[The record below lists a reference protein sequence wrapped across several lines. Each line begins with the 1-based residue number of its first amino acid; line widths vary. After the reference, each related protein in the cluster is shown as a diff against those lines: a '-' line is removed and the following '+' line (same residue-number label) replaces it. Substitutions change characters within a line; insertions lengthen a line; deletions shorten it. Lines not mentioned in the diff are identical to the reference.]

1 MKPQSY
7 SWPPKDNAAPKA
19 PSRPA
24 AANSTRTNHCGSAA
38 ANPWGSAEPTDI
50 SDPWAND
57 SRPAKDPYANASI
70 KQMQAA
76 TDRHEQAIQESQQRM
91 LKMATSA
98 QESGAA
104 TLDELHKQGEQ
115 LRHIHREQ
123 GKIDENLKTADT
135 LLTSLESWRGAAKN
149 WLFGKKTDSRPNSA
163 RGGKNK
169 SEPPPPHSQPAASS
183 SSHHKPGAA
192 GGPQFTVHHGGA
204 GGGGGA
210 AMAQSDDPMERLA
223 GLVDGLHAQALSMND
238 AIKDQSGLI
247 DQTIESAESQQSKL
261 DKNNRRARKLIGK

>member
-19 PSRPA
+19 PPSRPA

-104 TLDELHKQGEQ
+104 TLDELHKQG
-115 LRHIHREQ
+115 
-123 GKIDENLKTADT
+123 GSYG
-135 LLTSLESWRGAAKN
+135 TSTES
-149 WLFGKKTDSRPNSA
+149 
-163 RGGKNK
+163 
-169 SEPPPPHSQPAASS
+169 
-183 SSHHKPGAA
+183 
-192 GGPQFTVHHGGA
+192 
-204 GGGGGA
+204 
-210 AMAQSDDPMERLA
+210 
-223 GLVDGLHAQALSMND
+223 
-238 AIKDQSGLI
+238 
-247 DQTIESAESQQSKL
+247 
-261 DKNNRRARKLIGK
+261 RARLTRI